1 MPSMTAGAQAL
12 TAVADSAEP
21 PYRDSARCLLRLE
34 RDGIARLLSA
44 SPPFAILY
52 DKRPDEIV
60 GRSAAALFGICDEAL
75 AELMRAC
82 LGRMDAIETDLSL
95 PVHGTRHQVRL
106 ILVPQPGD
114 GEVLVLFIDL
124 PDTLDAPEKPAA
136 GYAAGDLL
144 VRYTP
149 ELQVLGCSTSYAAL
163 HGRKPEEMTGRNLAD
178 WLPPDELENVRQA
191 VAGPAD
197 NEIVNT
203 NQILRTLPDG
213 SRRWYR
219 WVDVVLPVPDGR
231 GGGVRTEILSIGM
244 DITKLKRAKARLR
257 DAIESINEGFCLF
270 DKQGR
275 LVMFNEQFRAM
286 YPKSAPAI
294 YHGVTMTEMLRYS
307 AATGELGPI
316 EDPAQFAEQVR
327 RQMELNPELR
337 YQRRLTDGRWILI
350 SQRRT
355 SDGGYVGLRTD
366 ITSVKKNE
374 AALQRATDELE
385 RKNAALVTLTQELRE
400 ARIAA
405 DESNRAKSR
414 FLAHM
419 SHELRTPL
427 NSVIGFADIMRAG
440 LFGPVEPQRYRDYVE
455 LIHNSGELLLSLIN
469 DVLDMSKIE
478 AGKMELSIQPLQ
490 TAALAESCR
499 SLVIGMARDSSVAL
513 KIEVDA
519 DCPEIHADERAAK
532 QMIINLMSNAVK
544 FTPAG
549 GVVTLHFRNLG
560 EHGVAVS
567 IADNG
572 IGMTPAELEKAMLPF
587 GQVDSEL
594 ARQHKGTG
602 IGLTLVKSLVEL
614 HGGTL
619 DLTSEKG
626 RGTTATITL
635 PWMKPAG

>member
-1 MPSMTAGAQAL
+1 MPGMTAGAQAL

-44 SPPFAILY
+44 SPPFANLY

-60 GRSAAALFGICDEAL
+60 GQSAAPLFGMSDEAL
-75 AELMRAC
+75 AELVQSC
-82 LGRMDAIETDLSL
+82 LRRMDAIETDLSL

-106 ILVPQPGD
+106 ILVPQS
-114 GEVLVLFIDL
+114 GEADVLVLFINL
-124 PDTLDAPEKPAA
+124 PAA
-136 GYAAGDLL
+136 LPLAEKTTAGYSGGDLL

-149 ELQVLGCSTSYAAL
+149 ELQVVGCSASYAAL
-163 HGRKPEEMTGRNLAD
+163 YGRKPEEMTGRNLAD
-178 WLPPDELENVRQA
+178 WLPRDELENVRRA
-191 VAGPAD
+191 VDCTAS

-219 WVDVVLPVPDGR
+219 WVDVALPVPDGR
-231 GGGVRTEILSIGM
+231 GGGTRTEMLSIGM

-307 AATGELGPI
+307 ASTGELGPI
-316 EDPAQFAEQVR
+316 EDPAQFAQQVR
-327 RQMELNPELR
+327 RQMELNPEIR
-337 YQRRLTDGRWILI
+337 YQRRLADGRWILI
-350 SQRRT
+350 SQHRT

-366 ITSVKKNE
+366 ITSVKENE

-385 RKNAALVTLTQELRE
+385 RKNAALNTLADELRQ

-405 DESNRAKSR
+405 EDSNRAKSR
-414 FLAHM
+414 F
-419 SHELRTPL
+419 HELRTPL
-427 NSVIGFADIMRAG
+427 NSIIGFADVMRAG

-455 LIHNSGELLLSLIN
+455 LIHNSGGLLLSLIN

-478 AGKMELSIQPLQ
+478 AGRMELSIEPLE

-499 SLVIGMARDSSVAL
+499 ALVVGMARDFSVAL
-513 KIEVDA
+513 KIEVA
-519 DCPEIHADERAAK
+519 SDCPEVHADERAVK

-544 FTPAG
+544 FTKAG
-549 GVVTLHFRNLG
+549 GVVTLCFRNLG
-560 EHGVAVS
+560 PNGVAIAVS
-567 IADNG
+567 DTG

-594 ARQHKGTG
+594 ARQRQGTG

-614 HGGTL
+614 HHGTL
-619 DLTSEKG
+619 DIASEKG
-626 RGTTATITL
+626 RGTIATITL
-635 PWMKPAG
+635 PWIKPAAL